1 MISCES
7 FRSRHRICTC
17 AWLET
22 QLGSPSLEA
31 THGWSLFLVFCL
43 SCFFVFFT
51 CNSHTLPKKKSI
63 GISHIVLQQQYNMW
77 LTLLMLNSLS
87 FKFLRAFVT
96 LYLKCRSLEQPLK
109 EMLFIGSRFVICY
122 GVALPTLTIVA
133 YAGEKFLFCL
143 QSSNVV
149 DTYVLRL

>member
-1 MISCES
+1 MNLSGVATGS
-7 FRSRHRICTC
+7 APVLGWRRNWGRLPSRLPTAGACF
-17 AWLET
+17 
-22 QLGSPSLEA
+22 
-31 THGWSLFLVFCL
+31 LFFCL

-109 EMLFIGSRFVICY
+109 EMLFIGSRFVIRNLLWCCSSY
-122 GVALPTLTIVA
+122 PHNSSLCWRKISFLLTI
-133 YAGEKFLFCL
+133 
-143 QSSNVV
+143 
-149 DTYVLRL
+149 

>member
-1 MISCES
+1 
-7 FRSRHRICTC
+7 
-17 AWLET
+17 
-22 QLGSPSLEA
+22 
-31 THGWSLFLVFCL
+31 
-43 SCFFVFFT
+43 
-51 CNSHTLPKKKSI
+51 
-63 GISHIVLQQQYNMW
+63 MW